1 MIETEN
7 QNSKWALHPFDKT
20 ISATW
25 GDWQNIS
32 FLEVLGL
39 WPSSS
44 LLIFFFRWFN
54 SATYTSL
61 FLVIQITCTIRECLV
76 CLPRIFLPNNL
87 LYSLL
92 AHVLTPPTTH
102 ISIYHIICWWIWAE
116 NLECFSHLPLH
127 PQKDRDYHHFAE
139 EGGRLNSTRYPDGLI
154 LKKKKKRQCGK
165 AWHTDIAAPF
175 FSRDDVDIC
184 HTVFLLS
191 HKKCR
196 RGNKCKIPLCLFC
209 DTIVSQKSW
218 PLLHRRKLI
227 KGERNVQEFSRWSC
241 SLWDGAEPGFCLGL
255 QPPTAECSLS
265 QGHRLLFVWQR
276 QTSCRILFCL

>member
-1 MIETEN
+1 MPSVFAQDFPTK
-7 QNSKWALHPFDKT
+7 QSALFIACPCFNTTYHPHQYL
-20 ISATW
+20 SHY
-25 GDWQNIS
+25 
-32 FLEVLGL
+32 
-39 WPSSS
+39 
-44 LLIFFFRWFN
+44 LLVDMSREFGM
-54 SATYTSL
+54 L
-61 FLVIQITCTIRECLV
+61 F
-76 CLPRIFLPNNL
+76 
-87 LYSLL
+87 
-92 AHVLTPPTTH
+92 TPPASST
-102 ISIYHIICWWIWAE
+102 
-116 NLECFSHLPLH
+116 
-127 PQKDRDYHHFAE
+127 DRDYHHFAE

-175 FSRDDVDIC
+175 FSRGDVDIC